1 MELPEDL
8 ISKQPGAP
16 GIWQE
21 KIPINQYKMQNSQSP
36 VNFDRIEE
44 MSEGD
49 AEFKAELVAALFKSL
64 SELKEKYLEGSEM
77 KDLEII
83 SQIRHKVKPALA
95 LFEIDTLNNIIQE
108 GKEII
113 SEKGFNED
121 FMVHLEQF
129 LDAVQE
135 AIDQVE
141 SHLNQN

>member
-1 MELPEDL
+1 MLNN
-8 ISKQPGAP
+8 QP
-16 GIWQE
+16 
-21 KIPINQYKMQNSQSP
+21 P

-44 MSEGD
+44 MAEGD
-49 AEFKAELVAALFKSL
+49 AEFKAELVSALFKSL

-95 LFEIDTLNNIIQE
+95 LFEIDNLNNIIQE

-113 SEKGFNED
+113 SEKGFSED
-121 FMVHLEQF
+121 FLIHLEHF

-135 AIDQVE
+135 AIDQVG
-141 SHLNQN
+141 SHLEQGENP

>member
-1 MELPEDL
+1 MMLE
-8 ISKQPGAP
+8 
-16 GIWQE
+16 
-21 KIPINQYKMQNSQSP
+21 NQLP

-49 AEFKAELVAALFKSL
+49 AEFKAELVSALYKSL
-64 SELKEKYLEGSEM
+64 SELKEKYLEGSELQ
-77 KDLEII
+77 DLEII

-95 LFEIDTLNNIIQE
+95 LFEIDMLNAIIQE

-121 FMVHLEQF
+121 FMVHLGQF

-135 AIDQVE
+135 AIDQVG
-141 SHLNQN
+141 SHLDQGENS